1 MVIRFSPP
9 EVGVEFAD
17 GVDFDQVALN
27 NQQLLLL
34 LLPSQH
40 TFVECQLC
48 PRYWEDKN
56 NNDSK

>member
-1 MVIRFSPP
+1 MIGFRAKISKIWI
-9 EVGVEFAD
+9 
-17 GVDFDQVALN
+17 DQVALN